1 MLIDRGDTLMIR
13 HSDNKITEE
22 AMPTNDEWASLYSKI
37 PTEVVALDEKGQYN
51 QEKSSEFHDWMVN
64 G

>member
-1 MLIDRGDTLMIR
+1 MIR
-13 HSDNKITEE
+13 HSDNKITAET
-22 AMPTNDEWASLYSKI
+22 MPTNNELSSLFSKI